1 MIDLQQIVSLNSAL
15 MFSCKGPDL
24 SMFYLKR
31 WVLLQEVC
39 DQRRGSHRGG
49 AVLFWSKFLRLLET
63 GALSPS
69 PHLTPWRR
77 AGYEMCEKS
86 NLHKASTRLTIK
98 GNRSPPFTLFF
109 SLFSLVLFF
118 SLAFFSFSVLAPQL
132 WWYPHG
138 VASAGAKYWSYSL
151 FSSLALP
158 GWSAATIFCPL
169 LSSVLYCRSGDIVA
183 GCCGLLPSTLE
194 YWCAVPREP
203 AAFEEFIV
211 GVENLMKC
219 T

>member
-1 MIDLQQIVSLNSAL
+1 MIDLQQTVSLNSAL
-15 MFSCKGPDL
+15 MFSYKGPDL
-24 SMFYLKR
+24 SMFYLKH

-49 AVLFWSKFLRLLET
+49 AVLFWSKFLLLLET
-63 GALSPS
+63 GALSPP
-69 PHLTPWRR
+69 PHLTPWR

-86 NLHKASTRLTIK
+86 NLCKAITRLTVK
-98 GNRSPPFTLFF
+98 GNRSSPFTLFF
-109 SLFSLVLFF
+109 SLFSLDLSF
-118 SLAFFSFSVLAPQL
+118 SLAFFSFSVLVPQL

-138 VASAGAKYWSYSL
+138 VANAGAKYCPYSL

-158 GWSAATIFCPL
+158 GWSAVTIFCPL
-169 LSSVLYCRSGDIVA
+169 LSRGLCCGSGDIVA
-183 GCCGLLPSTLE
+183 GCCGLLASTLE